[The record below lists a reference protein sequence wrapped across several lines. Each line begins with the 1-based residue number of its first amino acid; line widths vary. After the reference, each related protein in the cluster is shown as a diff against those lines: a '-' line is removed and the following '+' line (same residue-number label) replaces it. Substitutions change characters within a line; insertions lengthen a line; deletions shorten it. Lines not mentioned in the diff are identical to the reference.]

1 MIAETISSLIVER
14 NKSSPPLRPVD
25 IGVMAP
31 WRGQVWKIR
40 ERLRALGL
48 SAVDVGTVEVCVH
61 LTVTKFPLY
70 FTGMGRIIKAG
81 NGGLF

>member
-1 MIAETISSLIVER
+1 LIAETISSLIVER
-14 NKSSPPLRPVD
+14 NKSLPPLRPVD

-48 SAVDVGTVEVCVH
+48 SAVDVGTVEVCVA
-61 LTVTKFPLY
+61 LTVTDSL
-70 FTGMGRIIKAG
+70 
-81 NGGLF
+81 